1 MSDETLFEKIIKRDV
16 PAEILYE
23 DVEAIAFK
31 DINPQAPFHVL
42 VCPKVPIK
50 MLSNSTAEDE
60 NLLGRLMR
68 IGASLA
74 RDAGFGENFRVV
86 INNGADA
93 GQTVF
98 HLHLH
103 FLAGR
108 KLVWPPG

>member
-1 MSDETLFEKIIKRDV
+1 MSNETLFEKIIEREV

-23 DVEAIAFK
+23 DAEAIAFK

-50 MLSNSTAEDE
+50 MLSKSTADDE

-68 IGASLA
+68 IGTSLVK
-74 RDAGFGENFRVV
+74 DAGFGENFRVV
-86 INNGADA
+86 INNGEDA

>member
-1 MSDETLFEKIIKRDV
+1 MSNETLFEKIIKRDV

-23 DVEAIAFK
+23 DAESIAFK

-42 VCPKVPIK
+42 VCPKVPIE
-50 MLSNSTAEDE
+50 MLSYSTADDE
-60 NLLGRLMR
+60 NLLGRLLR
-68 IGASLA
+68 IGSSLA
-74 RDAGFGENFRVV
+74 KDAGFGENFRVV
-86 INNGADA
+86 INNGAGA

>member
-23 DVEAIAFK
+23 DAETIAFK

-42 VCPKVPIK
+42 VCPKVPIE
-50 MLSNSTAEDE
+50 MLSSSTAEDE
-60 NLLGRLMR
+60 SLLGRLLR
-68 IGASLA
+68 LGASLVK
-74 RDAGFGENFRVV
+74 DAGFGKNFRVV

-108 KLVWPPG
+108 KLDWPPG

>member
-1 MSDETLFEKIIKRDV
+1 MSEETLFEKIIKREV

-23 DVEAIAFK
+23 DAEAIAFK

-42 VCPKVPIK
+42 VCPKLPIK
-50 MLSNSTAEDE
+50 MLSHSSPEDE

-68 IGASLA
+68 IGTSLA
-74 RDAGFGENFRVV
+74 KDAGFGKNFRVV
-86 INNGADA
+86 VNNGADA

-108 KLVWPPG
+108 KFVWPPG

>member
-23 DVEAIAFK
+23 NAEAIAFK

-42 VCPKVPIK
+42 VCPKVPIR
-50 MLSNSTAEDE
+50 MLSNSNVEDE
-60 NLLGRLMR
+60 SLLGRLMR

-74 RDAGFGENFRVV
+74 KDAGFGENFRVV

-108 KLVWPPG
+108 KFVWPPG

>member
-1 MSDETLFEKIIKRDV
+1 MNDKTLFEKIIGGEI

-23 DVEAIAFK
+23 DEVAIAFK

-42 VCPKVPIK
+42 VCPKTPIK
-50 MLSNSTAEDE
+50 MLSKSTVEHE
-60 NLLGRLMR
+60 KLLGSLMR
-68 IGASLA
+68 IGSSIAEK
-74 RDAGFGENFRVV
+74 AGFKDKFRVV
-86 INNGADA
+86 VNNGAEA

-108 KLVWPPG
+108 EFAWPPG

>member
-1 MSDETLFEKIIKRDV
+1 M
-16 PAEILYE
+16 
-23 DVEAIAFK
+23 
-31 DINPQAPFHVL
+31 
-42 VCPKVPIK
+42 PIK

-74 RDAGFGENFRVV
+74 KDAGFGENFRVV
-86 INNGADA
+86 INNGSDA